1 MMSVFLSARPAAAF
15 ALAACGAVLLATI
28 PTAAWAAEPQQRV
41 APPATSA
48 EAASGTRP
56 AGASSAMRSVAVST
70 PSAPSAPSDAPSD
83 PDPADRFAVFT
94 SASAAAAIARP
105 APSRQAIYTAAPTSD
120 RIVKSRAMGDY
131 RIRVAVPTT
140 PPPAEG
146 YPVVYVLDGD
156 DYFNPGVKLADHLIR
171 TSNGAM
177 TPGIIVGV
185 GYPGDSRR
193 SYDYL
198 PASAVSPDVERRPDG
213 RPIIDDV
220 YGGAD
225 GFLDFVDKEL
235 KPLIQ
240 ATYRI
245 DPQRQSLY
253 GHSYGGLLA
262 VHALFT
268 RPEMFQTYLLSS
280 PSLGWNG
287 RYVLTEEPG
296 FNAKVKGGTHRIS
309 TVVTV
314 GEFEQALSP
323 EQLRAPD
330 AAERAARAA
339 RRRSVDS
346 DRDLSE
352 RLDALA
358 PDRLRSKFRVF
369 PGEVHGTVALPAFA
383 YGLPTAF
390 AAQH

>member
-1 MMSVFLSARPAAAF
+1 MMSAFLTARPAAAL
-15 ALAACGAVLLATI
+15 ALAVGGALLVASAAVSAADAPVAT
-28 PTAAWAAEPQQRV
+28 PAATPAATPPV
-41 APPATSA
+41 TPPVTPPALSA
-48 EAASGTRP
+48 
-56 AGASSAMRSVAVST
+56 
-70 PSAPSAPSDAPSD
+70 
-83 PDPADRFAVFT
+83 ADRFAVFT
-94 SASAAAAIARP
+94 SASAAAAIARTT
-105 APSRQAIYTAAPTSD
+105 ASGRVGIYAAAPTRD

-131 RIRVAVPTT
+131 RIRVAVPLA

-156 DYFNPGVKLADHLIR
+156 DYFEPGVALASHLIR
-171 TSNGAM
+171 TSNGSM

-185 GYPGDSRR
+185 GYPGNSRR

-198 PASAVSPDVERRPDG
+198 PASAVSPDIERRPDG
-213 RPIIDDV
+213 RPMIDDA

-225 GFLDFVDKEL
+225 GFVDFLDKEL
-235 KPLIQ
+235 KPLMQ
-240 ATYRI
+240 ASYRI
-245 DPQRQSLY
+245 DPQRQALY

-262 VHALFT
+262 VHAMFT

-287 RYVLTEEPG
+287 RYVLSEEPG
-296 FNAKVKGGTHRIS
+296 FNAKVKAGTHRIAA
-309 TVVTV
+309 VVTV
-314 GEFEQALSP
+314 GEYEQALSP

-330 AAERAARAA
+330 AAERAARAS

-346 DRDLSE
+346 DRDLSA

-358 PDRLRSKFRVF
+358 PDRLRSRFRMF
-369 PGEVHGTVALPAFA
+369 PGEVHGSVALPAFA

>member
-1 MMSVFLSARPAAAF
+1 MKFIPLFARL
-15 ALAACGAVLLATI
+15 ALAVGVVALMSNVPAG
-28 PTAAWAAEPQQRV
+28 AAEPTAR
-41 APPATSA
+41 A
-48 EAASGTRP
+48 EASAHAAALAPAPAPAPAPAS
-56 AGASSAMRSVAVST
+56 ASAVS
-70 PSAPSAPSDAPSD
+70 PGHASAPAST
-83 PDPADRFAVFT
+83 FAVFT
-94 SASAAAAIARP
+94 STKAAAVIARP
-105 APSRQAIYTAAPTSD
+105 LASGHAIYPPAGMSD
-120 RIVKSRAMGDY
+120 RLVTSRIMGDY
-131 RIRVAVPTT
+131 RVRVAVPVT

-156 DYFNPGVKLADHLIR
+156 DYFEPGVALASHLIQ
-171 TSNGAM
+171 TSRGAM
-177 TPGIIVGV
+177 MPGIIVGV
-185 GYPGDSRR
+185 GYPEDSRR

-198 PASAVSPDVERRPDG
+198 PASPVSPDVERRPDG

-225 GFLDFVDKEL
+225 DFLDFLDKEL

-240 ATYRI
+240 ANYRI
-245 DPQRQSLY
+245 DRQRQTLY

-268 RPEMFQTYLLSS
+268 RPDMFQTYLLSS

-296 FNAKVKGGTHRIS
+296 FAARLKTVSQRIA

-314 GEFEQALSP
+314 GEYEQTLSP

-346 DRDLSE
+346 DRDLSA

-358 PDRLRSKFRVF
+358 PDRLHSRFRMF
-369 PGEVHGTVALPAFA
+369 PQEVHGTVALPALA

>member
-1 MMSVFLSARPAAAF
+1 MKSVYLSARLTLAAGGAVLVCAAPARAVEPATHASAPVQASTPALAPVPAAAH
-15 ALAACGAVLLATI
+15 AAV
-28 PTAAWAAEPQQRV
+28 
-41 APPATSA
+41 PAS
-48 EAASGTRP
+48 P
-56 AGASSAMRSVAVST
+56 
-70 PSAPSAPSDAPSD
+70 
-83 PDPADRFAVFT
+83 FAVFT
-94 SASAAAAIARP
+94 STTAAAVIAKPSTSGHAVYPP
-105 APSRQAIYTAAPTSD
+105 ASMSD
-120 RIVKSRAMGDY
+120 RLVTSRTMGDY
-131 RIRVAVPTT
+131 RVRVAVPAT

-156 DYFNPGVKLADHLIR
+156 DYFEPGVALASHLVQ
-171 TSNGAM
+171 TSRGAM

-185 GYPGDSRR
+185 GYPEDSRR

-198 PASAVSPDVERRPDG
+198 PASPVSADVERRPDG

-225 GFLDFVDKEL
+225 GFLDFLDKEL

-240 ATYRI
+240 ANYRI
-245 DPQRQSLY
+245 DRQRQTLY

-268 RPEMFQTYLLSS
+268 RPDMFQTYLLSS

-296 FNAKVKGGTHRIS
+296 FAARLKSVPHRIA

-314 GEFEQALSP
+314 GEYEQTLSP

-330 AAERAARAA
+330 AAERSARAA

-346 DRDLSE
+346 DRDLSA

-358 PDRLRSKFRVF
+358 PDRLRSRFRMF
-369 PGEVHGTVALPAFA
+369 PQEVHGTVALPALA

>member
-1 MMSVFLSARPAAAF
+1 MMFVFPSARPAAAL
-15 ALAACGAVLLATI
+15 ALAACGAVLLASM
-28 PTAAWAAEPQQRV
+28 PTAASAAESAQRV
-41 APPATSA
+41 TPPVASPV
-48 EAASGTRP
+48 AASGATP
-56 AGASSAMRSVAVST
+56 ASASSTPLAV
-70 PSAPSAPSDAPSD
+70 PSSAASAAPSDQR
-83 PDPADRFAVFT
+83 PADRFAVFT
-94 SASAAAAIARP
+94 SASAAAAIAKP

-120 RIVKSRAMGDY
+120 RVVKSRAMGDY

-140 PPPAEG
+140 PPPADG

-156 DYFNPGVKLADHLIR
+156 DYFDPGVKLADHLVR
-171 TSNGAM
+171 TSNGSM
-177 TPGIIVGV
+177 TPGVIVGV

-198 PASAVSPDVERRPDG
+198 PASPISADIERRPDG

-225 GFLDFVDKEL
+225 GFLDFLDQEL

-240 ATYRI
+240 AAYPI

-268 RPEMFQTYLLSS
+268 RPDMFQTYLLSS

-296 FNAKVKGGTHRIS
+296 FNARVQGGTHRIA

-314 GEFEQALSP
+314 GEYEQALSP

-346 DRDLSE
+346 DRDLSA
-352 RLDALA
+352 RLNAVA
-358 PDRLRSKFRVF
+358 PDRVGSRFRMF

>member
-1 MMSVFLSARPAAAF
+1 MMSRLLTARPAVAL
-15 ALAACGAVLLATI
+15 ALAAGGAVLVAGATA
-28 PTAAWAAEPQQRV
+28 TAWAAESVQRV
-41 APPATSA
+41 PFNGPAPSTAPRSA
-48 EAASGTRP
+48 AAS
-56 AGASSAMRSVAVST
+56 
-70 PSAPSAPSDAPSD
+70 
-83 PDPADRFAVFT
+83 PDTFAVFT
-94 SASAAAAIARP
+94 SASAAAAIAKSSASRP
-105 APSRQAIYTAAPTSD
+105 AIYTTAPTSD

-131 RIRVAVPTT
+131 RVRVAVPTT

-156 DYFNPGVKLADHLIR
+156 DYFNPGVKLADQLIR
-171 TSNGAM
+171 MSNGSM

-198 PASAVSPDVERRPDG
+198 PASPVSPDVERRPDG

-225 GFLDFVDKEL
+225 GFLDFLDKEL

-240 ATYRI
+240 ATYPI
-245 DPQRQSLY
+245 DLQRQALY

-262 VHALFT
+262 VHAMFT
-268 RPEMFQTYLLSS
+268 RPDMFQTYLLSS

-287 RYVLTEEPG
+287 RYVLTEEAG
-296 FNAKVKGGTHRIS
+296 FNAKVKAGTHRMS

-314 GEFEQALSP
+314 GEYEQALSP

-346 DRDLSE
+346 DRDLSA

-358 PDRLRSKFRVF
+358 PDRLRSRFRMF